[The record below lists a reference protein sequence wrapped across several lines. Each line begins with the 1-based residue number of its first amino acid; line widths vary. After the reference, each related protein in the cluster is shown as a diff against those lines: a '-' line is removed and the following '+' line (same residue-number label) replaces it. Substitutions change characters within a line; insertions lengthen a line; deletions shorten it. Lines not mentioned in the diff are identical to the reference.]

1 MHYVGL
7 DIEDA
12 AVEHKLVVLYFHAIL
27 YLTDEGE
34 IYYLFYGL
42 WVLFYYLQ
50 VLDFVNKT
58 NIHEGEAEDLKFT
71 ALPSFF

>member
-42 WVLFYYLQ
+42 
-50 VLDFVNKT
+50 
-58 NIHEGEAEDLKFT
+58 
-71 ALPSFF
+71 

>member
-12 AVEHKLVVLYFHAIL
+12 AVEHKLVVFYFHAIL
-27 YLTDEGE
+27 HLTDEGE

-42 WVLFYYLQ
+42 
-50 VLDFVNKT
+50 
-58 NIHEGEAEDLKFT
+58 
-71 ALPSFF
+71 